1 MAPIQ
6 RPSVQADIGAI
17 PVDLSKPFA
26 GIMATLAEAHE
37 RSKPELVDVAVMWLD
52 VIADCRRLGDAAFEA
67 ERAGDVHLAGAF
79 GLVLYNSAR
88 KRGVAHLR

>member
-52 VIADCRRLGDAAFEA
+52 VIADCRRLDDAALEA
-67 ERAGDVHLAGAF
+67 EHTQRVFAQ
-79 GLVLYNSAR
+79 LVPTDPGPAR
-88 KRGVAHLR
+88 L